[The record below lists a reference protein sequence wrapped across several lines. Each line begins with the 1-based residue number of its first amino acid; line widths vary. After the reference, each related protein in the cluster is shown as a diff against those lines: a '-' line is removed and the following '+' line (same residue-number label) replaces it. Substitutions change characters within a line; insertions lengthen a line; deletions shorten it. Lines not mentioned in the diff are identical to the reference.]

1 MNSGISPLNRY
12 QMVSTILVII
22 AGLYLGICALTNKNL
37 VTIVLDKIVP
47 SHTVLLLKILYIV
60 FGLAA
65 VYLIFSPSHTFLPF
79 LDKTVMPPSIMLL
92 SEQGDTNVELK
103 IDAPEEAVKVVYW
116 AARADTGKV
125 INNPYDAYDKFE
137 NYGIAAV
144 KDGKAILKLNCPNSY
159 KVPKVGNL
167 TKKQLPKH
175 VHIRFVYENGVLS
188 EVITRKLDC

>member
-1 MNSGISPLNRY
+1 MNSGISPLNKY

-22 AGLYLGICALTNKNL
+22 SALYLGITALTNRNF
-37 VTIVLDKIVP
+37 VTMLLDKVIP
-47 SHTVLLLKILYIV
+47 SQKELILKILYIV
-60 FGLAA
+60 FGIAA

-79 LDKTVMPPSIMLL
+79 LDKTVMPPSIMVL
-92 SEQGDTNVELK
+92 SEQGNTNVELK
-103 IDAPEEAVKVVYW
+103 IDAPEEAIKVVYW

-159 KVPKVGNL
+159 KVGKIM
-167 TKKQLPKH
+167 KKQLPKH
-175 VHIRFVYENGVLS
+175 VHLRFVYENGVLS
-188 EVITRKLDC
+188 EVKTQKLDC

>member
-1 MNSGISPLNRY
+1 MNSGISPLNKY

-22 AGLYLGICALTNKNL
+22 SALYLGICALTNRNF
-37 VTIVLDKIVP
+37 VTMILDKIVP
-47 SHTVLLLKILYIV
+47 SQKELILKILYIV

-79 LDKTVMPPSIMLL
+79 LDKTVMPPSIMVL
-92 SEQGDTNVELK
+92 SEQGNTNVELK
-103 IDAPEEAVKVVYW
+103 IHAPEEAIKVVYW
-116 AARADTGKV
+116 AARPDTGKI

-159 KVPKVGNL
+159 KVGKHM
-167 TKKQLPKH
+167 KKQLPKH
-175 VHIRFVYENGVLS
+175 VHMRFVYENGVLS
-188 EVITRKLDC
+188 EVVTQKLDC

>member
-22 AGLYLGICALTNKNL
+22 ASLYLGITALTNKNFL
-37 VTIVLDKIVP
+37 SIGLDKLIP
-47 SHTVLLLKILYIV
+47 SHKVILLKILYIV
-60 FGLAA
+60 FGVAA

-79 LDKTVMPPSIMLL
+79 LDKTVMPPSIMVL
-92 SEQGDTNVELK
+92 SEQGNTNVELK
-103 IDAPEEAVKVVYW
+103 IHAPEEAIKVVYW

-144 KDGKAILKLNCPNSY
+144 KDGVAILKLNCPNSY
-159 KVPKVGNL
+159 KVGKHM
-167 TKKQLPKH
+167 KKQLPKH
-175 VHIRFVYENGVLS
+175 VHMRFVYENGVLS
-188 EVITRKLDC
+188 EVVTQKLDC

>member
-12 QMVSTILVII
+12 QMIATILVII
-22 AGLYLGICALTNKNL
+22 SALYLGMTALTNRNFLGLILEK
-37 VTIVLDKIVP
+37 TIP
-47 SHTVLLLKILYIV
+47 SQKQLILKILYII

-79 LDKTVMPPSIMLL
+79 LDKTVMPPSIMVL
-92 SEQGDTNVELK
+92 SEQGNTNVELK
-103 IDAPEEAVKVVYW
+103 IHAPEEAIKVVYW

-144 KDGKAILKLNCPNSY
+144 KNGEAILKLNCPNSY
-159 KVPKVGNL
+159 KVGKF

-175 VHIRFVYENGVLS
+175 VHMRFVYENGVLS
-188 EVITRKLDC
+188 EVLTKKLDC